1 MPLHNHLKLALI
13 RLSTAHNA
21 TRCIQRN
28 TLHTTQHMQTH
39 HAAVSANTRLHANAC
54 VLGSLPVRARA
65 RTIFAAEVSG
75 GSHRRPS
82 PLRECSQRV
91 RNPAA
96 RSLETHAAE
105 GPMAQCCTAEC
116 GQASAEGPT
125 RQCLLSSRRT
135 VLRSTESLK
144 PISSHSHSV
153 CQHSLWN
160 RAELSTR
167 SALCAQGPLQYA
179 TVCEGLHSASNHPT
193 AAQCSCASHPRV
205 YRTWACLDSNADRPT
220 GTNARRFS
228 LVHSAIP
235 YSPGGIAIAYRSTGA
250 AQCNTLRKGQR

>member
-1 MPLHNHLKLALI
+1 
-13 RLSTAHNA
+13 
-21 TRCIQRN
+21 
-28 TLHTTQHMQTH
+28 MQTH

-179 TVCEGLHSASNHPT
+179 TPKACTVHPT
-193 AAQCSCASHPRV
+193 TQPLHHGHAHAHPRV
-205 YRTWACLDSNADRPT
+205 YGTWACLDSNAGRPT
-220 GTNARRFS
+220 STNARS
-228 LVHSAIP
+228 QV
-235 YSPGGIAIAYRSTGA
+235 
-250 AQCNTLRKGQR
+250 

>member
-135 VLRSTESLK
+135 VLRSTESAADQLAL
-144 PISSHSHSV
+144 SFS
-153 CQHSLWN
+153 QHSLWN

-179 TVCEGLHSASNHPT
+179 TPKACTVHPT
-193 AAQCSCASHPRV
+193 TQPLHHVHAHAHLRV
-205 YRTWACLDSNADRPT
+205 YGTWACLDSNAGRPT
-220 GTNARRFS
+220 STNVGS
-228 LVHSAIP
+228 QV
-235 YSPGGIAIAYRSTGA
+235 
-250 AQCNTLRKGQR
+250 

>member
-1 MPLHNHLKLALI
+1 
-13 RLSTAHNA
+13 
-21 TRCIQRN
+21 
-28 TLHTTQHMQTH
+28 MQTH

-135 VLRSTESLK
+135 VLRSTESAADQLAL
-144 PISSHSHSV
+144 SFS
-153 CQHSLWN
+153 QHSLWN

-167 SALCAQGPLQYA
+167 SALCALWA
-179 TVCEGLHSASNHPT
+179 AAVCDTEGLHSASNHPT
-193 AAQCSCASHPRV
+193 AAPWSCAC
-205 YRTWACLDSNADRPT
+205 A
-220 GTNARRFS
+220 
-228 LVHSAIP
+228 SA
-235 YSPGGIAIAYRSTGA
+235 G
-250 AQCNTLRKGQR
+250 LRHVGMP